1 MCEVTMES
9 FDVGIVGMGA
19 SGALVA
25 AQLARQAKPGKSATV
40 VCFSG
45 DRAIGRGVAYGT
57 VCSDHLLNVPAGKMS
72 AFPEE
77 PDHFVRWLR
86 EHCSESVP
94 AGDLSKIFAERRA
107 YGAYLERIFNEA
119 LYQDGSVR
127 LSARH
132 DSVRSITKLDSQS
145 YKIITDTGEVVVKGL
160 VLALGNLPP
169 KFPSQINIDPKL
181 SVGAV
186 GSRVVEDPW
195 KAPWYKSV
203 ATYDTVC
210 VLGTGLTMIDM
221 VIALKREGHRGVI
234 YAVSR
239 HGLLPW
245 CHDLELE
252 PVKPELLKLAG
263 GDKIRMQSLVRN
275 FRKLAVSS
283 YNPRQVIDS
292 LRASTPELWQK
303 LSEREGRRFLRHLST
318 YWDVLR
324 HRVAPEIDQQ
334 VQEAIRNQSLVVKAG
349 RVGSISLNAEDNLI
363 EVGYLGRKSDT
374 GKENLMVDYMVN
386 CTGPTNF
393 TKGYPA
399 CLESLVREGVVSF
412 DRYGMGLKVDA
423 ACKVADAPI
432 WGVGPM
438 CRGTFWETTAMPEIR
453 VQAQSVASSIVKTF
467 NLG

>member
-1 MCEVTMES
+1 MGEETMES
-9 FDVGIVGMGA
+9 FDVAIVGMGA

-25 AQLARQAKPGKSATV
+25 AQLARQAKPGKGATV
-40 VCFSG
+40 VCYSG
-45 DRAIGRGVAYGT
+45 DKAFGKGVAYGT

-72 AFPEE
+72 AFPDE

-86 EHCSESVP
+86 ECWNETIP
-94 AGDLSKIFAERRA
+94 ADDLSNIFAERRA
-107 YGAYLERIFNEA
+107 YGAYLERLFNEA
-119 LYQDGSVR
+119 LYQDGGLR

-145 YKIITDTGEVVVKGL
+145 YKITTDAAEVVVKGL

-169 KFPSQINIDPKL
+169 KFPSQITVDSKL
-181 SVGAV
+181 TEAGVG
-186 GSRVVEDPW
+186 GRVIEDPW
-195 KAPWYKSV
+195 RVPWYKSV

-263 GDKIRMQSLVRN
+263 GDKVRMQSLVRN
-275 FRKLAVSS
+275 FRKLAVSEC
-283 YNPRQVIDS
+283 NPRQVIDS
-292 LRASTPELWQK
+292 LRASTPDLWQK

-324 HRVAPEIDQQ
+324 HRVAPAIDQQ
-334 VQEAIRNQSLVVKAG
+334 VQEAIRDQSLVVKAG
-349 RVGSISLNAEDNLI
+349 RVGSIALNPEDNLI
-363 EVGYLGRKSDT
+363 KVDFLGRKSEA
-374 GKENLMVDYMVN
+374 GRENLMVDYIVN

-393 TKGYPA
+393 TKGYPV
-399 CLESLVREGVVSF
+399 CLESLVREGILSF
-412 DRYGMGLKVDA
+412 DRYGMGLKVNA

-432 WGVGPM
+432 WGIGPM

-453 VQAQSVASSIVKTF
+453 VQAQNVAASIVKAL

>member
-1 MCEVTMES
+1 MES
-9 FDVGIVGMGA
+9 FDVAIVGMGA

-25 AQLARQAKPGKSATV
+25 AQLARQAKPGKCAQV

-45 DRAIGRGVAYGT
+45 DKVFGRGVAYGT

-72 AFPEE
+72 AFPDE
-77 PDHFVRWLR
+77 PDHFIRWLR
-86 EHCSESVP
+86 EHRSDEVP
-94 AGDLSKIFAERRA
+94 AGDLSKIFAERKT
-107 YGAYLERIFNEA
+107 YGAYLERMFNES
-119 LYQDGSVR
+119 LYQDGGVR

-145 YKIITDTGEVVVKGL
+145 YKIITDTGEVAVKGL

-169 KFPSQINIDPKL
+169 KFPSQISMDPKL
-181 SVGAV
+181 AEGTI
-186 GSRVVEDPW
+186 GSRVIEDPW

-203 ATYDTVC
+203 GTYDTVC

-221 VIALKREGHRGVI
+221 VVALKREGHRGVV

-245 CHDLELE
+245 GHDLELE
-252 PVKPELLKLAG
+252 PVKAELLELAG
-263 GDKIRMQSLVRN
+263 GDRIRMQSMVRN
-275 FRKLAVSS
+275 FRRLVVSS

-292 LRASTPELWQK
+292 LRVHTPELWQK
-303 LSEREGRRFLRHLST
+303 FSERDGRRFLRHLST

-324 HRVAPEIDQQ
+324 HRVAPAIHAQ
-334 VQEAIRNQSLVVKAG
+334 VQEAIRDQSLVVKAG
-349 RVGSISLNAEDNLI
+349 RIGSISLNSADNLI
-363 EVGYLGRKSDT
+363 EIGYFARKPSAARQ
-374 GKENLMVDYMVN
+374 NLMVDYIVN

-432 WGVGPM
+432 WGIGPM

-453 VQAQSVASSIVKTF
+453 VQAQSVASSIVKAF
-467 NLG
+467 NLR